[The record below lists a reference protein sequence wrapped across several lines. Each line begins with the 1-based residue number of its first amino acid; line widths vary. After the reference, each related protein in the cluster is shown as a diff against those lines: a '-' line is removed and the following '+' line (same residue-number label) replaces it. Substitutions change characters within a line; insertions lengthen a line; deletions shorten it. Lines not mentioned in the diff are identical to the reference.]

1 MPLVAA
7 LKRDPLITPHLKTA
21 CAERGMAASISPTIA
36 TDDIVI
42 ISPDSYY
49 NSAIG
54 HRDHAEA
61 DGNPPKS
68 PDCLVVVRCADGTF
82 SIFVVELRNIVN
94 QRGFT
99 VEEIRTKFNTCLHDF
114 MEGVLGRHF
123 NNADYQLNKVRL
135 LFVSDPYGDREP
147 QNQRAQLSRGPKMDL
162 LLTLPPF
169 RFDNRRLG
177 IEHHP
182 TAPLIRPC

>member
-7 LKRDPLITPHLKTA
+7 LKRDPLIASFIKDS
-21 CAERGMAASISPTIA
+21 CAEHGMAATVSHGIA
-36 TDDIVI
+36 SEDIVI
-42 ISPDSYY
+42 ISPDGYY

-54 HRDHAEA
+54 HRLHAQG

-68 PDCLVVVRCADGTF
+68 PDCLVVLRCHDGTF
-82 SIFVVELRNIVN
+82 SLYVIELRDILN

-99 VEEIRTKFNTCLHDF
+99 IEEIQTKFNTCLHDF
-114 MEGVLGRHF
+114 MEGVLGTHF
-123 NNADYQLNKVRL
+123 NNTTYRLNKVRL
-135 LFVSDPYGDREP
+135 LFVSDPYGGREY
-147 QNQRAQLSRGPKMDL
+147 QKQRVQFSRGPKLDL

-169 RFDNRRLG
+169 RFDGRRLG

-182 TAPLIRPC
+182 TDPLIRPC